1 MMNQI
6 KIYLAIYKKFLDC
19 AFSRATTFRTSFF
32 LIVIMDLFFYASV
45 LGSVDFI
52 FQHVPSIGGWNR
64 DQFLFFLSFM
74 LAIDN
79 LHMSFLSENFWI
91 FALDL
96 RSGVLDYVFIRPVSS
111 IFLIFFRSIRV
122 STMLNTPLVMY
133 FLIHFGTQAGLHAFD
148 FLLLPFLLII
158 SLLIMV
164 EIEIIISTLM
174 FWLIEGNGINFLRM
188 QLQNVA
194 RWPDFVYGQWAK
206 RFFTLFCPVLL
217 IGTPSV
223 RFIFNKAD
231 YFPLLLEFLAM
242 IALYILMTKFWF
254 YGLRKYESA
263 SS

>member
-1 MMNQI
+1 MIEQI
-6 KIYLAIYKKFLDC
+6 KIYSGIYKKFLDC

-52 FQHVPSIGGWNR
+52 FQHVPNIGGWNR
-64 DQFLFFLSFM
+64 NQFLFFLSFM
-74 LAIDN
+74 LAVDN

-111 IFLIFFRSIRV
+111 IFLIFFRSVRV
-122 STMLNTPLVMY
+122 STMLNSPLVVY
-133 FLIHFGTQAGLHAFD
+133 FLIHFGLAVGLQTID
-148 FLLLPFLLII
+148 FLLLPLLLII
-158 SLLIMV
+158 SLLIMA

-194 RWPDFVYGQWAK
+194 LWPDFVYGTWAK
-206 RFFTLFCPVLL
+206 RIFTLLCPVLL

-223 RFIFNKAD
+223 RFLFDKSD
-231 YFPLLLEFLAM
+231 YFPLLLQLLAM
-242 IALYILMTKFWF
+242 ILLYFIMTKFWF
-254 YGLRKYESA
+254 Y
-263 SS
+263 

>member
-1 MMNQI
+1 MLGQI
-6 KIYLAIYKKFLDC
+6 KIYLSVYKKFLDC

-52 FQHVPSIGGWNR
+52 FQHVQTIGGWNR
-64 DQFLFFLSFM
+64 NQFLFFLSFM

-96 RSGVLDYVFIRPVSS
+96 KSGVLDYIFIRPVSS
-111 IFLIFFRSIRV
+111 IFLVFFRSIRV
-122 STMLNTPLVMY
+122 STMLNTPLVIY
-133 FLIHFGTQAGLHAFD
+133 FLIHFGARADLHIID
-148 FLLLPFLLII
+148 FLLLPFLLLI

-206 RFFTLFCPVLL
+206 RIFTLFCPVLL

-223 RFIFNKAD
+223 RFIFKKSD
-231 YFPLLLEFLAM
+231 CFPLLLQMIAM
-242 IALYILMTKFWF
+242 IVLYMIMTKFWF